1 MLLTHWADNKILDKI
16 YHIMQ
21 RYRSK
26 GERCHHYNEQHKKGR
41 SKKNWSTMS
50 DVDWDINGKVLYI
63 G

>member
-41 SKKNWSTMS
+41 SKKN
-50 DVDWDINGKVLYI
+50 
-63 G
+63 